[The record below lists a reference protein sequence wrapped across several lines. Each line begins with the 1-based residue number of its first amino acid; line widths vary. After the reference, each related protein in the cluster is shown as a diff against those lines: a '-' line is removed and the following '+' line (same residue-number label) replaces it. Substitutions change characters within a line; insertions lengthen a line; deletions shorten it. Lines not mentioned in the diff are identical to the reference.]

1 MTLRVPFEEF
11 AAAVTRLLSTSEAF
25 VSASDGET
33 LVTAADPSR
42 NIRLRVTTDLDPQ
55 SVRARLE
62 EQGVLVFEGTWDE
75 ATADIATPPCPPE
88 PDPEPEPAPPPAF
101 VAVVA
106 YRSDEESPGA
116 WVDAFPYR
124 PTETQVLN
132 TMHQELTENGEIAE
146 VSFEEFV
153 RLSKANVVVVE
164 PEAVQAYVRKHAP
177 G

>member
-1 MTLRVPFEEF
+1 MTLRVPFDEF
-11 AAAVTRLLSTSEAF
+11 AAAVSRLLSTSEAY
-25 VSASDGET
+25 VSASEGET

-42 NIRLRVTTDLDPQ
+42 NVRLRVTTDLDAAA
-55 SVRARLE
+55 VRARLE
-62 EQGVLVFEGTWDE
+62 EQGVLVYDGAWEEDRTETPGPVSP
-75 ATADIATPPCPPE
+75 ATDAG
-88 PDPEPEPAPPPAF
+88 PEPASSPIFLA
-101 VAVVA
+101 AVA

-153 RLSKANVVVVE
+153 RLSKANVIVVE
-164 PEAVQAYVRKHAP
+164 PEAIRAFSRKHAA